1 MGWRIVA
8 GEARQQEGASDTQL
22 ATRVKLG
29 LPITQHGG
37 RLGKLFMILR
47 AGTLELEDLS
57 SCFLGIDWSREG
69 ALLGEIRT

>member
-1 MGWRIVA
+1 MSRRIVA
-8 GEARQQEGASDTQL
+8 GEARQEEGATDTQL

-37 RLGKLFMILR
+37 RLGELFMVLR

-57 SCFLGIDWSREG
+57 SCFLGIDWCREG
-69 ALLGEIRT
+69 ALLRQIRT